1 MPYNVRDPSNLLSI
15 LPDIPAFA
23 AVLLVAFS
31 SPAFAF
37 HCPADVKAIDNA
49 LPKSSLTAAQKAEVT
64 KLRDEGEAQHNAGK
78 HQDAVNTLA
87 KAMRM
92 ILNDM

>member
-1 MPYNVRDPSNLLSI
+1 MIARSLIAAAI
-15 LPDIPAFA
+15 LVVFSAPA
-23 AVLLVAFS
+23 L
-31 SPAFAF
+31 AF

-49 LPKSSLTAAQKAEVT
+49 LPKSSLTAAQKSEVM

-87 KAMRM
+87 KAMRI
-92 ILNDM
+92 ILNNM

>member
-1 MPYNVRDPSNLLSI
+1 MIARSLIAAAI
-15 LPDIPAFA
+15 LVVFSAPA
-23 AVLLVAFS
+23 L
-31 SPAFAF
+31 AF

-49 LPKSSLTAAQKAEVT
+49 LPKSSLTAAQKADVM

-87 KAMRM
+87 KAMRI
-92 ILNDM
+92 ILNNM

>member
-1 MPYNVRDPSNLLSI
+1 MIITRSLLAA
-15 LPDIPAFA
+15 AFVA
-23 AVLLVAFS
+23 AFS
-31 SPAFAF
+31 APALAF

-49 LPKSSLTAAQKAEVT
+49 LPKSNLTATQKAEVM

-78 HQDAVNTLA
+78 HQESVNTLA

-92 ILNDM
+92 ILNNM